1 MSQLSTT
8 QLSTT
13 RRNLALFALALGGF
27 AIGITEFATM
37 GLLPGMAEDL
47 LEGYH
52 ENPQQ
57 VIAQAGILITVYA
70 LGVVA
75 GAPAVAIF
83 GARMSETKLTYWLIV
98 LLFVG
103 TLASAL
109 MPTFG
114 SVLLFRFIAGLPHG
128 AYFGVVSLLA
138 GRLMGPGSEGRGIA
152 FAMSGLTVANVVGVP
167 LSTLLGQ
174 QFGWRWVY
182 GLVALLFAVTLIF
195 VMLFLP
201 KYPGNP
207 ERSPRRE
214 LSALRNPRVWIM
226 VGVSSVGFGGF
237 FAIYSYI
244 AEVTTREVGFSSAM
258 IPWVLAVIG
267 IGMVIGNLIGG
278 YLTDRKPS
286 TAAAWGM
293 AFSLVA
299 ILLYTQFADTQVG
312 LFVFAFLV
320 SGTSSLLMPS
330 LQSRLIRVS
339 NDAKLLGAALNHAAF
354 NIANSLG
361 AWLGGLVIAGGFGY
375 LAPGWV
381 GAVLAAIGLVLIIF
395 SVAFE
400 RRDKRR
406 NIDTGGIVIPGAADG
421 VGRP

>member
-1 MSQLSTT
+1 MTQFSTVPLSAT
-8 QLSTT
+8 Q
-13 RRNLALFALALGGF
+13 RNLALFALALGGF

-37 GLLPGMAEDL
+37 GLLPGIAQEL
-47 LEGYH
+47 LSGYQ

-57 VIAQAGILITVYA
+57 VIAQAGTLITVYA

-75 GAPAVAIF
+75 GAPAVAVF
-83 GARMSETKLTYWLIV
+83 GARMSQTTLTYWLIV

-152 FAMSGLTVANVVGVP
+152 LAMSGLTMANVIGVP

-174 QFGWRWVY
+174 HFGWRWVY
-182 GLVALLFAVTLIF
+182 GLVALLFAVTF
-195 VMLFLP
+195 VFVLLFLP

-207 ERSPRRE
+207 ERSPLRE
-214 LSALRNPRVWIM
+214 LGALKNPRVWIM
-226 VGVSSVGFGGF
+226 VGVSSIGFGGF
-237 FAIYSYI
+237 FAVYSYI
-244 AEVTTREVGFSSAM
+244 AEVTTRQVGFSASVV
-258 IPWVLAVIG
+258 PWVLAVMG
-267 IGMVIGNLIGG
+267 AGMVIGNLVGG

-286 TAAAWGM
+286 TAAVWGL
-293 AFSLVA
+293 ALSLVA
-299 ILLYTQFADTQVG
+299 IILYTQFADTQIG

-320 SGTSSLLMPS
+320 SGTSALLMPS

-339 NDAKLLGAALNHAAF
+339 NEAKLLGAALNHAAF

-381 GAVLAAIGLVLIIF
+381 GGVLTAVGLVLIVI

-400 RRDKRR
+400 RRDRR
-406 NIDTGGIVIPGAADG
+406 RGIDTGGIVLPRG
-421 VGRP
+421 

>member
-1 MSQLSTT
+1 MTQLSTT
-8 QLSTT
+8 Q
-13 RRNLALFALALGGF
+13 RNLALFALALGGF

-37 GLLPGMAEDL
+37 GLLPGMAQEL
-47 LEGYH
+47 LTGYQ

-57 VIAQAGILITVYA
+57 VIAQAGTLITVYA

-75 GAPAVAIF
+75 GAPAVAVF

-138 GRLMGPGSEGRGIA
+138 GRLMGQGSEGRGIA
-152 FAMSGLTVANVVGVP
+152 LAMSGLTVANVIGVP

-174 QFGWRWVY
+174 QLGWRWVY
-182 GLVALLFAVTLIF
+182 GLVALLFAVTF
-195 VMLFLP
+195 VFVLLFLP

-207 ERSPRRE
+207 ERSPLRE
-214 LSALRNPRVWIM
+214 LRAFRNPRVWIM
-226 VGVSSVGFGGF
+226 VGVSSIGFGGF
-237 FAIYSYI
+237 FAVYSYI
-244 AEVTTREVGFSSAM
+244 AEVTTRQVGFSASVV
-258 IPWVLAVIG
+258 PWMLAVMG
-267 IGMVIGNLIGG
+267 LGMVIGNLIGG

-286 TAAAWGM
+286 TAAVWGL
-293 AFSLVA
+293 ALSLVA
-299 ILLYTQFADTQVG
+299 ILLYTQFADTKVG

-320 SGTSSLLMPS
+320 SGTSALLMPS

-339 NDAKLLGAALNHAAF
+339 NEAKLLGAALNHAAF

-381 GAVLAAIGLVLIIF
+381 GAVLTAIGLVLILI

-400 RRDKRR
+400 RRDRR
-406 NIDTGGIVIPGAADG
+406 RGIDTGGIVLPLRHAGAAE
-421 VGRP
+421 RP

>member
-1 MSQLSTT
+1 MTRSSTAPLSTT
-8 QLSTT
+8 Q
-13 RRNLALFALALGGF
+13 RNLALFALALGGF

-37 GLLPGMAEDL
+37 GLLPGMAQEL
-47 LEGYH
+47 LSGYE

-57 VIAQAGILITVYA
+57 VIAQAGTLITVYA

-75 GAPAVAIF
+75 GAPAVAVF
-83 GARMSETKLTYWLIV
+83 GTRMSQTTLTYWLIV

-152 FAMSGLTVANVVGVP
+152 LAMSGLTVANVIGVP

-182 GLVALLFAVTLIF
+182 GLVALLFAVTF
-195 VMLFLP
+195 VFVLLFLP

-207 ERSPRRE
+207 DRSPLRE
-214 LSALRNPRVWIM
+214 LRAFRNPRVWIM
-226 VGVSSVGFGGF
+226 VGVSSIGFGGF
-237 FAIYSYI
+237 FAVYSYI
-244 AEVTTREVGFSSAM
+244 AEVTTRQVGFSASVV
-258 IPWVLAVIG
+258 PWVLAVMG
-267 IGMVIGNLIGG
+267 LGMVIGNLVGG

-286 TAAAWGM
+286 TAAVWGLS
-293 AFSLVA
+293 FSLVA
-299 ILLYTQFADTQVG
+299 IVLYTQFADTRVG
-312 LFVFAFLV
+312 LFIFAFLV
-320 SGTSSLLMPS
+320 SGTSALLMPS

-339 NDAKLLGAALNHAAF
+339 NEAKLLGAALNHAAF

-381 GAVLAAIGLVLIIF
+381 GAVLAAIGLVLIFI
-395 SVAFE
+395 SVALE

-406 NIDTGGIVIPGAADG
+406 NIDTGGIVLP
-421 VGRP
+421 VR